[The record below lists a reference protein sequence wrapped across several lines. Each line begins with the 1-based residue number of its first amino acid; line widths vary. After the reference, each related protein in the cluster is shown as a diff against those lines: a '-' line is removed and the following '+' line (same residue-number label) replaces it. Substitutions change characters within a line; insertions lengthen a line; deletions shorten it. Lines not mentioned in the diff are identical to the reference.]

1 MKIYTSILFLI
12 VFAFISEYA
21 QAQDWVEFE
30 NVSNTNIVADSG
42 LGLNDTFEKDLE
54 AADLDRDGDVDL
66 IIARKVR
73 FSTAGGKANILL
85 MNENGVMTD
94 RTSTYAAD
102 FLDDT
107 DDRDVIAVDVNN
119 DGWLDVVTAT
129 TFSETPRVYMNLGEM
144 NGQWLG
150 LDYVAADGRILPFPI
165 GPKFCAVA
173 AGDVTGDGFVDLF
186 FADYANNLE
195 DRLLVNDGQGFFV
208 DETDTRMTAAMSES
222 VFGTSAEIVDMN
234 GDTFKDIVKV
244 SSSGNMPPP
253 GSTPPQ
259 VRIMYNDGTGNFS
272 EESRFN
278 DLKPYMME
286 VFDINN
292 DDRMDVFVVSDDQDF
307 VMRNTGNDNDDLAV
321 FDISEITNSPNTDF
335 FGGNTFRADL
345 DGDGFED
352 MMVADV
358 DTDIAG
364 CDRFLVGLRNI
375 NGNSLVDPF
384 RGQGRPWLT
393 EGTFDIAIADFNND
407 GFLDMWSG
415 ICDGNR
421 LFFQI
426 PRDLIFRNGFETTTP

>member
-1 MKIYTSILFLI
+1 MKIRTYILCLTVSGFFHEL
-12 VFAFISEYA
+12 S

-30 NVSNTNIVADSG
+30 DVSNTNIVADSG

-54 AADLDRDGDVDL
+54 AADFDRDGDIDL

-73 FSTAGGKANILL
+73 FSTAGGKANVLL
-85 MNENGVMTD
+85 INDNGVMTD
-94 RTSTYAAD
+94 QTSTYATG
-102 FLDDT
+102 FLDET

-129 TFSETPRVYMNLGEM
+129 TFGETPRVYMNLGEL

-150 LDYVAADGRILPFPI
+150 LDYEAADGRILPFAI

-186 FADYANNLE
+186 FADYANDLE

-222 VFGTSAEIVDMN
+222 VFGTSTEIVDMN
-234 GDTFKDIVKV
+234 GDTFNDIVKV
-244 SSSGNMPPP
+244 SSSGDMPPP

-278 DLKPYMME
+278 NLKPYMMQ

-292 DDRMDVFVVSDDQDF
+292 DDRLDVFVVSDDQDF
-307 VMRNTGNDNDDLAV
+307 VMRNTGNNNDGLAL
-321 FDISEITNSPNTDF
+321 FNITEISNSPNTDF
-335 FGGNTFRADL
+335 FGGNTFRADV
-345 DGDGFED
+345 DRDGFED
-352 MMVADV
+352 IMVADV

-375 NGNSLVDPF
+375 NGNSLEDPF
-384 RGQGRPWLT
+384 RGQGRAWLT
-393 EGTFDIAIADFNND
+393 QGTFDIAVADFNND
-407 GFLDMWSG
+407 GFMDMWSG
-415 ICDGNR
+415 ICAGNR

-426 PRDLIFRNGFETTTP
+426 PPDLIFADGFDSVTP